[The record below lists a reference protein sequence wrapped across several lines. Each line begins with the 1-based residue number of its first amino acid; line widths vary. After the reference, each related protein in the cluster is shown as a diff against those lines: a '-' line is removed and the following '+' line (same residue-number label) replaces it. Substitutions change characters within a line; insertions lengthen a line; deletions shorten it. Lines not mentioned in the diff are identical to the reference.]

1 MTDTTSM
8 SSTVDDSAP
17 AAAAVDADD
26 ADDAAVTSDADDG
39 MSALENEADIAA
51 DYVEGLLDLL
61 DIDGDIDMDVEGARA
76 TVSVIPDPDHPTS
89 LDALVGPDGVV
100 LDALQDLTRLAVS
113 ARTGERSR
121 LMLDVAR
128 FRAQRR
134 AELVELAQSTV
145 AQVRK
150 TGEAVSLEPM
160 TPFERKAVHDTVA
173 DAGLRSESDG
183 EEPRR
188 FVVVHPA

>member
-17 AAAAVDADD
+17 AAAAVDN
-26 ADDAAVTSDADDG
+26 DAAVTADAHDG
-39 MSALENEADIAA
+39 VSALENEADIAA

-76 TVSVIPDPDHPTS
+76 TVSVIPDPDHPSS

-134 AELVELAQSTV
+134 AELVEIAQSTV